1 MPQDYARPK
10 RPKKT
15 AAQNRRSPSGPRKSG
30 WTLLLS
36 GFVTG
41 VLVSALSVYWYV
53 NQPLSVSN
61 ANIDE
66 TEQADAK
73 PRFDF
78 YTLLK
83 ESEVFVPEVEES
95 PQNQTPSE
103 QYHYLLQAGSF
114 RRYADADGLRAQLL
128 LLNLDAAVETT
139 GAKPGETWHR
149 VLVGPFTSRSKA
161 ANARAALL
169 QNGIDNLLLKRK
181 RG

>member
-1 MPQDYARPK
+1 M
-10 RPKKT
+10 
-15 AAQNRRSPSGPRKSG
+15 
-30 WTLLLS
+30 
-36 GFVTG
+36 
-41 VLVSALSVYWYV
+41 YWYV

-66 TEQADAK
+66 TEQTDAK

-95 PQNQTPSE
+95 PQNQAPSE

-149 VLVGPFTSRSKA
+149 VLVGPFISRSKA